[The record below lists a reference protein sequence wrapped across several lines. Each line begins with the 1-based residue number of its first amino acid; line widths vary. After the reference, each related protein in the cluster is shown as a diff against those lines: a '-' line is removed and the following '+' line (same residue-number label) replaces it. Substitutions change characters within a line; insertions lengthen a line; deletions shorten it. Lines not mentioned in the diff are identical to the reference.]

1 MRPRARLGARLASL
15 LLAALALAGCATN
28 GPAPRDAGLVRLTLL
43 QVNDVYELEPVD
55 GGRRGGLARLATL
68 VREVRD
74 ASPHTLFVLP
84 GDFLSPSVMSAVL
97 RGEQMVA
104 ALNALGL
111 DVATFGNHEF
121 DFGPG
126 VLRERMREAKFAWL
140 SANVQERATGAP
152 FGGAQALELRT
163 LGGVRVGL
171 FGLTTAETA
180 RVSSAGPGVVFADP
194 LAAGREAA
202 RALRARGAQVVVA
215 LTHQAM
221 ADDRRLA
228 AAAGVDLI
236 LGGHEH
242 EPLVAE
248 EGPTLI
254 TKAGSDARWLVRVD
268 LGLTPAGKL
277 VERAFAFREV
287 SARVPED
294 PAVAELVRA
303 YARRLDRELDA
314 VVGRTTVP
322 LDATRRLRA
331 AETNLGNFVAD
342 VVRAHT
348 GAQVALVNGGGIRTD
363 STVPA
368 GPLTRR
374 TVRGLLPFTNVVV
387 TLELTGGD
395 LRAALEHGLAQADRG
410 GGGFLQVSGVRLV
423 WDPRRPAG
431 GRLVGAEV
439 GGRALDDGSRY
450 TVAVPGFLARGGDG
464 FEVLGRAR
472 VVVGET
478 SGPDLTRLVLEA
490 IAARGSI
497 APAEDGRL
505 TRVGR

>member
-1 MRPRARLGARLASL
+1 MT
-15 LLAALALAGCATN
+15 AT
-28 GPAPRDAGLVRLTLL
+28 PSSI
-43 QVNDVYELEPVD
+43 D
-55 GGRRGGLARLATL
+55 G
-68 VREVRD
+68 VK
-74 ASPHTLFVLP
+74 
-84 GDFLSPSVMSAVL
+84 
-97 RGEQMVA
+97 VA
-104 ALNALGL
+104 
-111 DVATFGNHEF
+111 
-121 DFGPG
+121 
-126 VLRERMREAKFAWL
+126 
-140 SANVQERATGAP
+140 
-152 FGGAQALELRT
+152 
-163 LGGVRVGL
+163 
-171 FGLTTAETA
+171 
-180 RVSSAGPGVVFADP
+180 GVVRTM
-194 LAAGREAA
+194 L
-202 RALRARGAQVVVA
+202 
-215 LTHQAM
+215 
-221 ADDRRLA
+221 
-228 AAAGVDLI
+228 
-236 LGGHEH
+236 
-242 EPLVAE
+242 
-248 EGPTLI
+248 
-254 TKAGSDARWLVRVD
+254 
-268 LGLTPAGKL
+268 
-277 VERAFAFREV
+277 
-287 SARVPED
+287 ED

-303 YARRLDRELDA
+303 YARRLDRELDV